1 MSASETE
8 AIDPVCGMTVDPNG
22 PRQHVHAGTTY
33 HFCGDRCLARFREDP
48 ESFLRPVEERDA
60 PAAAEGVLYTCPMDP
75 EIVRDEPG
83 PCPICGMALE
93 PMTPSATDEESPE
106 LADMTRRFL
115 GSLVLTLPVFAIAMV
130 EMWPG
135 NPLSRHF
142 SPRSLILAQLVLATP
157 VVLWGGRPFFER
169 GWISSGR
176 VISTCSR

>member
-130 EMWPG
+130 AVLGAGVAAMAQQPAAVIEARQTG
-135 NPLSRHF
+135 RNGFDGRSRLRKH
-142 SPRSLILAQLVLATP
+142 PA
-157 VVLWGGRPFFER
+157 
-169 GWISSGR
+169 SSGVAGAR
-176 VISTCSR
+176 LAA